1 MVSKEEFGESLLLMK
16 APLTKEET
24 KMVIEF
30 LTEKPPRDKIDYLLF
45 ARGVQIP
52 FPVREDV
59 MNEVIDLPLK

>member
-1 MVSKEEFGESLLLMK
+1 MK